1 MSRESGDTRTPSKG
15 RANRWVIAAVSL
27 VMLLLSGVIA
37 IAAGAFDV
45 DRVDFSGLHRVSYDE
60 AYRAAGIKPGDFMG
74 TLDADG
80 AREALSGL
88 PWVRS
93 AEIRRRWRGTVE
105 IHVIERAPAALA
117 LTAPDS
123 WVLVDSE
130 GRVLTPA
137 LASPPSLPRLS
148 GISAAPAPGRYLSLD
163 ADALLD
169 VLDAAD
175 GQPGFTVVAV
185 WRDRRGD
192 VRARIRRQP
201 DGAVL
206 ETALGDDSAIGAKT
220 AAIAAVVGDLAPSGT
235 VLDVSVPHLP
245 VVRADDQ

>member
-1 MSRESGDTRTPSKG
+1 M
-15 RANRWVIAAVSL
+15 IAAVVAVL
-27 VMLLLSGVIA
+27 LLLSGVIA

-60 AYRAAGIKPGDFMG
+60 AYRAGGIRPGDFMG
-74 TLDADG
+74 TLDAHG
-80 AREALSGL
+80 ARDALSEL

-105 IHVIERAPAALA
+105 IRIVERAPAALA

-130 GRVLTPA
+130 GRVLTTA
-137 LASPPSLPRLS
+137 LASPPPLPRLS
-148 GISAAPAPGRYLSLD
+148 GISAAPSPGRYLAPD
-163 ADALLD
+163 ADTLLD

-175 GQPGFTVVAV
+175 GQPGFTVAAV

-192 VRARIRRQP
+192 MHARIRRQP
-201 DGAVL
+201 DGAVF
-206 ETALGDDSAIGAKT
+206 ETALGDDVAIGAKT
-220 AAIAAVVGDLAPSGT
+220 AAIAAIIGGLAPSIA

-245 VVRADDQ
+245 VVRAADH